1 MKKKVNKK
9 VVKEPVEQ
17 TYDEIVHDNENS
29 NDEGEKKMEKKSVV
43 KIIIGVI
50 GALILGALGFLG
62 FKCFTSNEDD
72 YYDDPDDLFEDLKND
87 QENTVDAGDSS
98 VSDDKTE

>member
-1 MKKKVNKK
+1 M
-9 VVKEPVEQ
+9 
-17 TYDEIVHDNENS
+17 
-29 NDEGEKKMEKKSVV
+29 
-43 KIIIGVI
+43 
-50 GALILGALGFLG
+50 ILGALGFLG

-72 YYDDPDDLFEDLKND
+72 YYDDPDDLFKDLKND